1 VVVGQGVV
9 GENSRRHPN
18 HRYQHWQSAAAAM
31 VGVCLWY
38 DVHNPSLSASARTV
52 GTSGCC
58 VVGRRGKE
66 KEVLKHIRLSRR
78 AKTVYFGISTSSFL
92 VFNKT
97 FSSIIEKPNAENIAS
112 ERLDLAGTQRVFRA
126 IILDTHN
133 MQALEKLQVLQ
144 ASQKRKPN

>member
-1 VVVGQGVV
+1 
-9 GENSRRHPN
+9 
-18 HRYQHWQSAAAAM
+18 M
-31 VGVCLWY
+31 VGVCLWLGMMCTTRRY
-38 DVHNPSLSASARTV
+38 RRASARTV